1 MANGN
6 DMRQYSIIIGIVG
19 TLILSGAGYG
29 KLQSQASEN
38 TKTSLENR
46 GDVRELAKKLDDKL
60 DAQNEKITRILIAVE
75 QIKAKVN

>member
-6 DMRQYSIIIGIVG
+6 DMKQYSIIVGIIG

-29 KLQSQASEN
+29 KLQSQAAEN